1 MGNTQ
6 SMKKINYEDMQTVTK
21 NPEIY
26 LIINTLSPSDQKCLI
41 VNTTVAEEE
50 EILINKYLKENKS
63 IRIIVYGKNC
73 NDDSVQKK
81 YQQLLTLGF
90 YNIFV
95 YTGGMFEWLLLQ
107 DIYDKELFPTTKKEL
122 DLLKYKPNQLLNSIE
137 TEEFVLATSNFL
149 ACSLFWFLI
158 SSLAISNRTLVD
170 GSDKRVAHI
179 FWASAFDD
187 FAKTLPAKVLVSSIP
202 EVEAAT
208 KEGVIVF

>member
-95 YTGGMFEWLLLQ
+95 YTGGMFEWLVLQ
-107 DIYDKELFPTTKKEL
+107 DIYDKDLFPTTKQEL
-122 DLLKYKPNQLLNSIE
+122 DLLKYKPNQLLNIALLE
-137 TEEFVLATSNFL
+137 Y
-149 ACSLFWFLI
+149 
-158 SSLAISNRTLVD
+158 
-170 GSDKRVAHI
+170 
-179 FWASAFDD
+179 
-187 FAKTLPAKVLVSSIP
+187 
-202 EVEAAT
+202 
-208 KEGVIVF
+208 